1 MKKVLKGLKKFWAII
16 DGRKLLIG
24 TILRFGLMTTHAVS
38 PDLMGDQL
46 YTALLYGAD
55 ALTGVGALHKI
66 GKEVYPSK
74 TSKK

>member
-1 MKKVLKGLKKFWAII
+1 MRKIIKGLKVIWKAV

-24 TILRFGLMTTHAVS
+24 TVLRFGLMTTHALS

-66 GKEVYPSK
+66 KKEVVPSK
-74 TSKK
+74 TEKK